1 MWRYD
6 TRVYRVADF
15 YNTDHRSDMRIRLPA
30 AKKQR
35 RALIDVDR
43 LKNLENRLEFELK
56 VANRFESLEDE
67 TSNIEERWTQL
78 REAVTQSA
86 LKVCGTRKRRKPVW
100 LSDEVMD
107 LAEKKTRLFVEWQAT
122 EGSDKAAKYEE
133 YRATNRACIKA
144 TKEAKRSVWAR
155 KGSEVEQEAR
165 QNNTRAMYQ
174 KLNEL
179 RGKSGTGIDLLRD
192 SQGNLILG
200 SGERR
205 KKWKDDIE
213 CGISTDEK

>member
-1 MWRYD
+1 MVRRRWISSVYD
-6 TRVYRVADF
+6 TRVYRGADF
-15 YNTDHRSDMRIRLPA
+15 CNTDHRLIVSDMRIRLPA

-86 LKVCGTRKRRKPVW
+86 LEVCGTRKRRKPVW

-122 EGSDKAAKYEE
+122 EGSDKA
-133 YRATNRACIKA
+133 
-144 TKEAKRSVWAR
+144 V
-155 KGSEVEQEAR
+155 
-165 QNNTRAMYQ
+165 
-174 KLNEL
+174 
-179 RGKSGTGIDLLRD
+179 
-192 SQGNLILG
+192 
-200 SGERR
+200 
-205 KKWKDDIE
+205 
-213 CGISTDEK
+213 